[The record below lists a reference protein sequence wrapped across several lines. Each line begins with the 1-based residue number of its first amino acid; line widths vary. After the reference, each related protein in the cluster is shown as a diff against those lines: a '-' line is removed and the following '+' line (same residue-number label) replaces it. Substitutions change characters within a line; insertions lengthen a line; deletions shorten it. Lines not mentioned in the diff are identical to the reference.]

1 MARKPVVREARQ
13 ALNQFKAEIANE
25 LGLSMENTRL
35 TSNITSREA
44 GKKGG
49 KLGGQMTKRLV
60 ENASRDL
67 AYKNNLLPPDLD

>member
-25 LGLSMENTRL
+25 LGLPMKNTNL

-49 KLGGQMTKRLV
+49 QLGGEMTKRLV
-60 ENASRDL
+60 ENASKDM
-67 AYKNNLLPPDLD
+67 AYKSDLLPPDLD